1 MVKLPPATERTCSH
15 LRDDEGVGPR
25 GFYWRGKGAG
35 CGEVFHLP
43 VVGWRFP
50 TTIPKLN
57 FGCYLSTTVEYVNCW
72 ERFKGSS
79 LPLSNPLAECAGPW
93 NSNEFTLSS
102 RVGGGAGRGSMMRK
116 GKCESSQGLGGGR
129 GELKTL
135 EVEMSKVNYSQDD

>member
-1 MVKLPPATERTCSH
+1 MWSSFLQPQNVRALTSGMS
-15 LRDDEGVGPR
+15 EGVGPR
-25 GFYWRGKGAG
+25 VLLEGKGAG

-79 LPLSNPLAECAGPW
+79 LPL
-93 NSNEFTLSS
+93 
-102 RVGGGAGRGSMMRK
+102 
-116 GKCESSQGLGGGR
+116 
-129 GELKTL
+129 
-135 EVEMSKVNYSQDD
+135 